1 MFPILL
7 IAVGIAVLALGKR
20 LSVMGA
26 AVGLLLG
33 VGLLALFPGT
43 SGPWVT
49 FGVPIALAL
58 VGFFGAAFAKG
69 LVDIVVLV
77 LGALAGAAIVL
88 GVLDLFGVDAGV
100 MRWLLAVVG
109 GVVGLVL
116 IRRARRGG
124 KDWGILILAGLV
136 GALLVTRG
144 LTQLLPSLQ
153 GAIGTLIVI
162 VLAGASIAFQ
172 GGLLGGRKAAES
184 APAPAQGG
192 SEAAT
197 DNPTIPPPTK
207 Q

>member
-1 MFPILL
+1 MFPILV
-7 IAVGIAVLALGKR
+7 IAVGVAVLALGKR
-20 LSVMGA
+20 LAVMGA

-33 VGLLALFPGT
+33 VGLLALFPGI
-43 SGPWVT
+43 SGPWIT
-49 FGVPIALAL
+49 FGIPIALAL

-69 LVDIVVLV
+69 LIDIVILV

-88 GVLDLFGVDAGV
+88 GVLDLFGVDAGL

-109 GVVGLVL
+109 GVIGLVV

-162 VLAGASIAFQ
+162 VLAGLSIVFQ
-172 GGLLGGRKAAES
+172 GGLLGGRKAAEA
-184 APAPAQGG
+184 APAPTQG
-192 SEAAT
+192 SSQTAA
-197 DNPTIPPPTK
+197 DNDTTPPPTK
-207 Q
+207 

>member
-1 MFPILL
+1 MFPVLL
-7 IAVGIAVLALGKR
+7 IVVGVAVLALGKR
-20 LSVMGA
+20 LAVMGA
-26 AVGLLLG
+26 AVGMLLG
-33 VGLLALFPGT
+33 VGLLALFPGS
-43 SGPWVT
+43 SGPWIT

-69 LVDIVVLV
+69 LIDIVILV

-88 GVLDLFGVDAGV
+88 GFLDLFGLDAGL

-109 GVVGLVL
+109 GVIGLVV

-153 GAIGTLIVI
+153 GSIGTLIVI
-162 VLAGASIAFQ
+162 VLAGLSIAYQ
-172 GGLLGGRKAAES
+172 GELLGGRKAAE
-184 APAPAQGG
+184 AIPAPTQGG

-197 DNPTIPPPTK
+197 DKQTTPPPTK
-207 Q
+207 